1 MTICSKNRL
10 NIFSKI
16 HIDNVGT
23 ALAAVRLQLT
33 ELGNIIDKQWQN
45 MSSENDHVGLD
56 EYIIMPNHLHG
67 IINID
72 HRTGASPVPTLL
84 ILIIIEFSQFLY
96 YHIHVL
102 NLILKSIRWVFRH
115 PRLVLALTGVVLL
128 LSLIILPKLQIDNSV
143 DVFFNKKGA
152 NYINFEQWKQQFGS
166 DQVVMIALQADDIFT
181 TDHLS
186 LISDLTEDCEMLPG
200 VETVTSLATVN
211 DITGQGQDFIVERFL
226 DQIPDQDLELA
237 RLKNQALSN
246 PLYVK
251 NVISPDGTVAA
262 VLVEL
267 ETDAAMVED
276 GSSRKETIDA
286 IQKILSSRV
295 SPDVYVYLSGLTAIE
310 YFYALY
316 MQDDFKAFMP
326 FLLMMIIAVM
336 YLSFRSVKLV
346 VLPLVSILISTACA
360 MALLHLM
367 GFSVNNVTTVIPPIL
382 MAIMIADSVHVIGDV
397 LKRRASEAMNTDDRE
412 SLLVTMR
419 HLAFP
424 CFLTSATT
432 AAGFWSLSLSSI
444 APVRQL
450 GIIVGFGVV
459 LALILSF
466 TFLPSAARIWGA
478 FAVRPSATVRMQNR
492 LEAFLGV
499 ISRINQSYYKTIVI
513 LSVVLV
519 GVSAIGLMR
528 IKAETSVIEYF
539 RKSTPIYRA
548 TQFVE
553 NHLSGVHTVNI
564 SLKTGQRDFFK
575 DPKALMILQEITGF
589 LETIP
594 EVDKVSSVNDYIKEI
609 HRSFH
614 DEDPVFY
621 RIPESRRMVS
631 QYVLLYGRQDLE
643 DFVDDDW
650 QWATIRVRLKEHS
663 TVRLSAVL
671 DQMRHYLER
680 YRNIGGEVRV
690 IGQTVL
696 EAETNN
702 AVAQGQLKSLLLAML
717 VIFGMMFMVF
727 RSFIIGLISVV
738 PNILPILMNFGLMGF
753 CGIHLDSATSMIAA
767 VGIGIVV
774 DDTIHFLYGFGEA
787 FRENADH
794 ARAVDRA
801 LREKGRP
808 IIFTSLILFFGF
820 GVLSVSK
827 FLPTAYFGML
837 SALLMFN
844 ALISDLFV
852 LPSLLIWLRPSMP
865 GAAQESAWR

>member
-1 MTICSKNRL
+1 MKKFLTRLLSAILDHPVIVISMTAI
-10 NIFSKI
+10 
-16 HIDNVGT
+16 
-23 ALAAVRLQLT
+23 
-33 ELGNIIDKQWQN
+33 
-45 MSSENDHVGLD
+45 
-56 EYIIMPNHLHG
+56 
-67 IINID
+67 
-72 HRTGASPVPTLL
+72 LL
-84 ILIIIEFSQFLY
+84 MGSLFIL
-96 YHIHVL
+96 
-102 NLILKSIRWVFRH
+102 
-115 PRLVLALTGVVLL
+115 PRLR
-128 LSLIILPKLQIDNSV
+128 IDNSV
-143 DVFFNKKGA
+143 DVFFNKNGA
-152 NYINFEQWKQQFGS
+152 DYLNFENWKQQFGS
-166 DQVVMIALQADDIFT
+166 DQVVMIAIQADDMFT
-181 TDHLS
+181 AEHLT

-211 DITGQGQDFIVERFL
+211 AITGQGQDFIVERFL
-226 DQIPDQDLELA
+226 EQIPDQDSDLA
-237 RLKNQALSN
+237 RLKNRALSN

-251 NVISPDGTVAA
+251 NVISADGTVAA
-262 VLVEL
+262 ILVEL
-267 ETDAAMVED
+267 EADAAMVED
-276 GSSRKETIDA
+276 GSSRKEAIDA
-286 IQKILSSRV
+286 IQKILSSRIG
-295 SPDVYVYLSGLTAIE
+295 PDVHVYLSGLTAIE

-336 YLSFRSVKLV
+336 YFSFRSVKLV
-346 VLPLVSILISTACA
+346 VLPLGSILISTAGA
-360 MALLHLM
+360 MALLYLM

-397 LKRRASEAMNTDDRE
+397 LNRRAHEEADTDDGD
-412 SLLVTMR
+412 SLFVTMR

-459 LALILSF
+459 LALILTF
-466 TFLPSAARIWGA
+466 TFLPSAARIWRA

-492 LEAFLGV
+492 LEAFLGM

-513 LSVVLV
+513 LSVALV

-553 NHLSGVHTVNI
+553 NHLSGVHAVNI

-575 DPKALMILQEITGF
+575 DPKALIMLQEITGF
-589 LETIP
+589 LETIS

-614 DEDPVFY
+614 DEDPAFY
-621 RIPESRRMVS
+621 RIPETRRMVS

-680 YRNIGGEVRV
+680 YRNIGEVQV
-690 IGQTVL
+690 VGQTVL

-702 AVAQGQLKSLLLAML
+702 AVSRGQLKSLLLAML
-717 VIFGMMFMVF
+717 VIFGMMFIVF
-727 RSFIIGLISVV
+727 RSLIIGLISVV

-753 CGIHLDSATSMIAA
+753 FGIHLDSATSMIAA

-774 DDTIHFLYGFGEA
+774 DDTIHFLYGFGVA
-787 FRENADH
+787 FRESADH
-794 ARAVDRA
+794 VRAVDQA

-865 GAAQESAWR
+865 GAAQKSA